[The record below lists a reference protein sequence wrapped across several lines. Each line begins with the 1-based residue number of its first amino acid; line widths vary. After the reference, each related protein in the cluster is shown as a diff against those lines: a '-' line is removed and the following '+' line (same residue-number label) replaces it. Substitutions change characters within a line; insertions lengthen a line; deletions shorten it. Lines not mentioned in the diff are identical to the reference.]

1 MLEYVKYNI
10 FENDK
15 VELFN
20 NFKKNDILKEKNLF
34 KIFILFKLNI
44 CMVIRGRK
52 FNFDVLWWINLFCM
66 IV

>member
-1 MLEYVKYNI
+1 M
-10 FENDK
+10 
-15 VELFN
+15 ELFN
-20 NFKKNDILKEKNLF
+20 NFKKNDILKEKKLF